1 MLFMVEDV
9 EDMMFEDT
17 GKLSK
22 ADNV

>member
-22 ADNV
+22 VDNV